1 MQDEIVGEIKTHTKW
16 INEGIIHILEG
27 KIIMRSTNQSAKFLP
42 NTFISLYLIQ
52 ESLFVVRGE
61 GQARKIW

>member
-1 MQDEIVGEIKTHTKW
+1 MQDERVGEIKTHAKW

-42 NTFISLYLIQ
+42 NTFTSLYMIQ

-61 GQARKIW
+61 EQARKIW